1 MARVTFTRQARI
13 EARDARLWLKDRQPR
28 TVEGFRRRV
37 EDARR
42 LLSDFPMAGRADA
55 GDTRRLQLDPYPYS
69 MVYRVL
75 SDRVSVIAVPH
86 NSQNRRYWL
95 DR

>member
-1 MARVTFTRQARI
+1 MPRVTLTQQARI

-42 LLSDFPMAGRADA
+42 MLADFPLAGRAEI
-55 GDTRRLQLDPYPYS
+55 GETRRLPLDPYPYS
-69 MVYRVL
+69 LVYRTL
-75 SDRVSVIAVPH
+75 PDRVSVIAVPH
-86 NSQNRRYWL
+86 NKQDRRYWL